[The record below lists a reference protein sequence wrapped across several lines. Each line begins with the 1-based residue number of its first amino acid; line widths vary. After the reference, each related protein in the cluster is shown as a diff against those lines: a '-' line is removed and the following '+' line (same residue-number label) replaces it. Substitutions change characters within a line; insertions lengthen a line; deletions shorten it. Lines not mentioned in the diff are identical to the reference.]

1 LNFVALDVE
10 TANSDVASICQI
22 GIAKYAA
29 GQLVDE
35 WSSLID
41 PEDDFDFMNVAI
53 HGITA
58 QAIAGCPTLPEVLDV
73 LDRYLSNAICVCHT
87 HFDRGS
93 IRRAFEKYGFEQL
106 NIVWLDSAS
115 VARRTWKD
123 CAWRG
128 YGLANICRMIGYEFE
143 HHDALEDA
151 KACGQVMLAAIDAS
165 GLDMESWLRR
175 VKQPINP
182 TKRSHGPVINRKGN
196 PDGESLPVR
205 SEIES
210 KKYLE

>member
-1 LNFVALDVE
+1 VNFVALDVE

-29 GQLVDE
+29 GQMVDE

-53 HGITA
+53 HGITE
-58 QAIAGCPTLPEVLDV
+58 QNVAGCPTLPEVLEV

-87 HFDRGS
+87 NFDRGA
-93 IRRAFEKYGFEQL
+93 IRRAFEKYGLDQL
-106 NIVWLDSAS
+106 DIVWLDSAS
-115 VARRTWKD
+115 VARRAWKD

-128 YGLANICRMIGYEFE
+128 YGLANICRLIGYGFE

-165 GLDMESWLRR
+165 GLDIEAWLKR
-175 VKQPINP
+175 VKQPINLR
-182 TKRSHGPVINRKGN
+182 KSSCGRRINRKGKLAR
-196 PDGESLPVR
+196 E
-205 SEIES
+205 
-210 KKYLE
+210 